1 MIMKRIPALRR
12 LSADH
17 HRGLVLARQARTT
30 NDPSLTWAEIQHQ
43 FRVELDPHFELEEN
57 GLLPALSAVGELEL
71 VERTLAEH
79 RAMRALIATGGPAD
93 LERFAAL
100 LDDHIRFEEAVLF
113 ETAQRLL
120 SSEVLARIQDL
131 HEQAAAPSCTIRSA
145 AP

>member
-1 MIMKRIPALRR
+1 MKRIPALRR

-30 NDPSLTWAEIQHQ
+30 SDASLTWGEIQRQ

-120 SSEVLARIQDL
+120 SSEALARIQDL